1 MFNKII
7 LQATLT
13 RDIELRYTGGGAAI
27 AKLGLACNDTWKDQ
41 NGQKH
46 EEVLFIDGN
55 IFGKAA
61 EVANKYLSKGSKVLI
76 SGKLVLEQWQDQN
89 GQKRSKH
96 SIKIETFD
104 FLDTKSSNGQANN
117 QGQQQN
123 EQQQS
128 RSQSSNGQANNQG
141 QQQMDLS
148 NVPQGDDIDQ
158 EIPF

>member
-13 RDIELRYTGGGAAI
+13 RDIELRYSQAGNAI
-27 AKLGLACNDTWKDQ
+27 AKLGLACNDSWKDKDG
-41 NGQKH
+41 NKH
-46 EEVLFIDGN
+46 EEVLFIDGT
-55 IFGKAA
+55 ILGRAA
-61 EVANKYLSKGSKVLI
+61 EVENQYLSKGSKVLI

-89 GQKRSKH
+89 GQNRSKH

-117 QGQQQN
+117 QGQQNN

-128 RSQSSNGQANNQG
+128 RSQSSNGEANNG
-141 QQQMDLS
+141 S
-148 NVPQGDDIDQ
+148 PFDIDNDDV
-158 EIPF
+158 PF